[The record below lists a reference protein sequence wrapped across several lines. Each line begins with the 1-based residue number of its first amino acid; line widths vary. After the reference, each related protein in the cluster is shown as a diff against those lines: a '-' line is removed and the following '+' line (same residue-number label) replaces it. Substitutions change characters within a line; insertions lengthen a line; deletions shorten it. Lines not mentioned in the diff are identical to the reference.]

1 LSRLTAGCATPSTW
15 SQAWITGDL
24 ATVFTDPLRKVS
36 QRLATTGARAST
48 TADPSVVGT
57 CAAMVLRAGVRSVV
71 ALRGCVRRGPWG
83 RRFLLGCYRQ
93 GLVVRDC
100 GGWVGRSSGR
110 CRSFPD
116 GTAMRLSLTLA
127 AVGSLPA
134 CSRNHTDVKAGPET
148 GAVSTT
154 DTTQTPRPPPAR
166 LIPARLPPIPA
177 PGDSSPTRQRE
188 ASIRPASP
196 RACRTAPPGCGIIR
210 LDGREMTAVL
220 LP

>member
-1 LSRLTAGCATPSTW
+1 MRGDGAAGGST
-15 SQAWITGDL
+15 I
-24 ATVFTDPLRKVS
+24 R
-36 QRLATTGARAST
+36 R
-48 TADPSVVGT
+48 
-57 CAAMVLRAGVRSVV
+57 CAARLRPPRSLGSPLSPWPLPARVGCSG
-71 ALRGCVRRGPWG
+71 LRRV
-83 RRFLLGCYRQ
+83 
-93 GLVVRDC
+93 
-100 GGWVGRSSGR
+100 GWPEQRP

-116 GTAMRLSLTLA
+116 ASAMRLFLTLA

-154 DTTQTPRPPPAR
+154 ATTQTPRPPSAW
-166 LIPARLPPIPA
+166 LIPARLRPIPA

-220 LP
+220 LPRHQHQRQRASQTPVPIRAISAQGQALLPLAPARWSQSRVASRSPVTQQ